1 MASGLASF
9 NARRNVRAPAMMVST
24 IQGSSIT
31 TASITATAIT
41 MSTLTGSTMTS
52 NRLTLS
58 TLTVSS
64 INSGAPGVA
73 AYSTFNA
80 SSINTSSITVSS
92 ITTAPGFNSNIS
104 NVIYTSLA
112 DSGQTAANLITT
124 GMPATAPTGTVI
136 SGSYRATAATGEGR
150 ITMRLAYTFVVGTIY
165 NFTFTGM
172 QGSTDLGLR
181 ILQYNPGGFS
191 NTEIGQA
198 TTLISTT
205 AATISGSFTPSASG
219 VFTGTIIFHFQAL
232 SFNPY
237 VNFTT
242 FSMTVGEMNVGIGMS
257 NPIAKLQINQD
268 GNSTANE
275 LGSHS
280 MGILSNQG
288 TSGTNRMYMMM
299 DADFTNQCC
308 SIQSIIYG
316 LTVWNLNLNPRG
328 GNVGIG
334 TTNPGAVLHVSD
346 SLTTATSIPLML
358 FSPNL
363 STGGIQYLYFG
374 TANSANNSAQLGW
387 TNVGAGSASNY
398 AFLQIFGRAN
408 IMTWQ
413 ASTGNVGIGTT
424 NPTASLHVVTSTT
437 ATTSGILS
445 GRYYLS
451 GPGDNQDASG
461 TDFDGPW
468 YGLGWSGIAGL
479 SGYPYV
485 CLAGFAGVALRSS
498 TGFLQLTSAG
508 NVGIGK
514 TNPGYLLDV
523 AGGIQSSGTSKIVIQ
538 NTVDGGST
546 AGIMY
551 WTTGDTNWASYMST
565 AGAGKSVANAT
576 ACTGAYGF
584 TAHAIRMR
592 VNNTST
598 NGFIWENSSESCLM
612 SIRANGDGGGVIGRW
627 GVNMLSPTN
636 WLDTFDGVAR
646 TGTHATGR
654 ALYATFNGAEYSNG
668 IAEFRHTN
676 GTQGV
681 GIGYAGLYAC
691 GANPD
696 QEFHIIAKGT
706 GLINLRSATRL
717 TGAGDNCMTYYGPNA
732 TWNSY
737 LVVGAGTNK
746 SGASTAQVI
755 STNGNLHLDAG
766 TNNVIYYGH
775 YTANT
780 HQFFGHIHVAPASYM
795 SFGSTSPFCPIYIT
809 YGRSHSWHLY
819 HYLAGN
825 GSGVPYHNAV
835 GTWNVAIWTEQPI
848 VTTVWFGTTS
858 DRRIKKNIQPVG
870 PMLETIN
877 KIEIMSFD
885 FIDEPN
891 NKRDECGVIAQQL
904 ETVFPN
910 AVDTSAGFV
919 PCYLKFATSQHLVND
934 DVHILFDYD
943 STDSQQNFKV
953 GDKIKIHAGQNSD
966 DKDKGSHHVIVKSII
981 DGGFVIEK
989 WKDYEEDDTVF
1000 LHGKEVNDFRNVD
1013 KEQLGVLALKGVQE
1027 LSSMVTTLQAANA
1040 ATSSQMAALNGTC
1053 AVLQSENIQLK
1064 SQLTNILA
1072 RLEALEAR

>member
-24 IQGSSIT
+24 LQGSTIT
-31 TASITATAIT
+31 TASITTGT
-41 MSTLTGSTMTS
+41 LSLSTLTGSTITS

-80 SSINTSSITVSS
+80 SSINTSSITTSS
-92 ITTAPGFNSNIS
+92 ITTAPGYNSNIS

-136 SGSYRATAATGEGR
+136 SGSYRATSASGEAR
-150 ITMRLAYTFVVGTIY
+150 ITMRLAYTFVVGTTY
-165 NFTFTGM
+165 NITFTGM

-181 ILQYNPGGFS
+181 VYQYNPAGNAYTQIDTGFS
-191 NTEIGQA
+191 
-198 TTLISTT
+198 LINTT

-219 VFTGTIIFHFQAL
+219 VYTGTIIFFIQAL
-232 SFNPY
+232 SYNPY
-237 VNFTT
+237 VNFTA

-280 MGILSNQG
+280 LGILSNQG
-288 TSGTNRMYMMM
+288 TSGTNRMYMML

-334 TTNPGAVLHVSD
+334 TTNPGAVLHVND

-363 STGGIQYLYFG
+363 SAGGIQYLYFG
-374 TANSANNSAQLGW
+374 TANSANNSAQIGW
-387 TNVGAGSASNY
+387 ANVGAGSASNY
-398 AFLQIFGRAN
+398 AFLQIFGKAN

-413 ASTGNVGIGTT
+413 ASSGNVGIGIT
-424 NPTASLHVVTSTT
+424 NPSASLHVLTSTT

-461 TDFDGPW
+461 TDHDGPW

-479 SGYPYV
+479 SGSPYV
-485 CLAGFAGVALRSS
+485 CLAGFAGVAMRSS
-498 TGFLQLTSAG
+498 SGFIQLTSAG
-508 NVGIGK
+508 SVGIGI
-514 TNPGYLLDV
+514 TNP
-523 AGGIQSSGTSKIVIQ
+523 SGTLDI
-538 NTVDGGST
+538 GG
-546 AGIMY
+546 
-551 WTTGDTNWASYMST
+551 
-565 AGAGKSVANAT
+565 
-576 ACTGAYGF
+576 
-584 TAHAIRMR
+584 AIRMGNYTGGNYDNIQFMR
-592 VNNTST
+592 TTTGKYPNIRCVENYIAMYVTDVDGWVTGSVVGDMVIRPNTGSNLRLGIGNTSGLILDSSNNVTINYRELRINQLNSGQGQFRVKSGNQNISMMLHCNGYDCYFLNTNDGDWTGNYNGHRPLRINLQGGGCIMDNGLTVNNRITV
-598 NGFIWENSSESCLM
+598 
-612 SIRANGDGGGVIGRW
+612 ANGD
-627 GVNMLSPTN
+627 NS
-636 WLDTFDGVAR
+636 
-646 TGTHATGR
+646 
-654 ALYATFNGAEYSNG
+654 
-668 IAEFRHTN
+668 
-676 GTQGV
+676 
-681 GIGYAGLYAC
+681 
-691 GANPD
+691 
-696 QEFHIIAKGT
+696 
-706 GLINLRSATRL
+706 
-717 TGAGDNCMTYYGPNA
+717 MTYYGPNA
-732 TWNSY
+732 TWSSY
-737 LVVGAGTNK
+737 LVVGSGTTK
-746 SGASTAQVI
+746 VGASTAQVI

-775 YTANT
+775 YTTNS
-780 HQFFGHIHVAPASYM
+780 HQFYGHIHIAPASYM

-819 HYLAGN
+819 HYLVGN
-825 GSGVPYHNAV
+825 GGGVPYHNAV

-858 DRRIKKNIQPVG
+858 DRRVKKNIQPVG
-870 PMLETIN
+870 DMLETIN

-910 AVDTSAGFV
+910 AVDISAGFV
-919 PCYLKFATSQHLVND
+919 PCYLKFATNQYLVD
-934 DVHILFDYD
+934 DNVHILFDYD
-943 STDSQQNFKV
+943 PTDTQQQFKV
-953 GDKIKIHAGQNSD
+953 GDKIKIHAGQKTD
-966 DKDKGSHHVIVKSII
+966 TVEKDKGSHHVVVKSII

-989 WKDYEEDDTVF
+989 WKDYEEEDTVF

-1027 LSSMVTTLQAANA
+1027 LSSMVT
-1040 ATSSQMAALNGTC
+1040 
-1053 AVLQSENIQLK
+1053 VLQSENTQLK
-1064 SQLTNILA
+1064 SQLANILS